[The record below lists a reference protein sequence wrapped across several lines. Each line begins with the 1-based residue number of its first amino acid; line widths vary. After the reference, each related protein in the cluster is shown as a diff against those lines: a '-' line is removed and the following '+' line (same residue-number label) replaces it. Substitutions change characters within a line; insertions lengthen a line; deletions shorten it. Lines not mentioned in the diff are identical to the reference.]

1 MSRVPLSIVIQAGGA
16 SRRMGQDKAL
26 VPFLGRTLLEY
37 VLDQIAGFGS
47 ETLIITN
54 RPETYEKFGVQL
66 RSDVLPGL
74 GALGGLYSAIY
85 HAEHDRCLLLACD
98 MPFVNRPLLRHMVS
112 LVADHDAVVPRL
124 EPAEFAE
131 PFRAVY
137 RKSCLGPLRTAL
149 EAGERRIS
157 SALAGLDIRFVDRVE
172 IDSIDPGARSFFNIN
187 TPEDLEEARR
197 LASQFAPPPLPGI
210 PLRRTQE

>member
-1 MSRVPLSIVIQAGGA
+1 MERLSIAIQAGGA

-54 RPETYEKFGVQL
+54 RPEAYEKFGVQL

-74 GALGGLYSAIY
+74 GALGGLYSAIH
-85 HAEHDRCLLLACD
+85 HAEHDRCLVLACD

-112 LVADHDAVVPRL
+112 MAADHDAVVPRL

-137 RKSCLGPLRTAL
+137 RKTCLGPLRSAL
-149 EAGERRIS
+149 EAGERRVA
-157 SALAGLDIRFVDRVE
+157 SALAGLDIRLLDRTE
-172 IDSIDPGARSFFNIN
+172 IERFDPGARSFFNIN

-197 LASQFAPPPLPGI
+197 LASQIAAPPPRGTPLPQA
-210 PLRRTQE
+210 QE